1 MELTEVMRWF
11 DTFVGVTLTLES
23 IIFITSAVIR
33 FIDGKYYKV
42 DLKKYINLLD
52 DIIGAIDKPIGIIFL
67 IWLIVSLGI
76 TFIK

>member
-1 MELTEVMRWF
+1 MMRWF
-11 DTFVGVTLTLES
+11 DTFVSVTLILES
-23 IIFITSAVIR
+23 IIFIIR
-33 FIDGKYYKV
+33 ESLKLIDGKYYKV

-67 IWLIVSLGI
+67 IWLIVSLGM